1 VPQIRV
7 NPFSPSRPLAD
18 AGLFAGR
25 AEELR
30 RGYQFVVQ
38 AAAGNPRHML
48 ITGPRGIG
56 KSTLALSIVGMSR
69 VETQY
74 LGLLDVDTDPAARPL
89 LVAPYIAQVGQG
101 TEEIAA
107 TWIARLRR
115 ATSAS
120 LGLQV
125 DEAEIGLLIARLKI
139 RRTTQEGTVASRLV
153 GILSDIVG
161 DSRAFAD
168 GVVLYADELDQ
179 IADQSE
185 VAPFLKVLSEQLA
198 HEGLRN
204 VAILV
209 VGQDDLAESLAKAH
223 PSAIRLFEQIHL
235 TPLSDDDVR
244 DLVDTALIGT
254 DTKAHSAGMEALVAA
269 ARGYPSA
276 VHLIAHEAFTIVG
289 SRPATLDQGVE
300 VRRIGAGDVRMAI
313 EQEIGRGEMTPPQD

>member
-1 VPQIRV
+1 VPVRI
-7 NPFSPSRPLAD
+7 NPFSPSRPLPD

-25 AEELR
+25 ADELR
-30 RGYQFVVQ
+30 RGYQFVLQ

-74 LGLLDVDTDPAARPL
+74 LGLLDVDTDQAARPL

-107 TWIARLRR
+107 TWTARLRR

-120 LGLQV
+120 LGVQI
-125 DEAEIGLLIARLKI
+125 DEAEVNVLLARLKV
-139 RRTTQEGTVASRLV
+139 RRATQEGTVASRLV
-153 GILSDIVG
+153 GILSDIVR
-161 DSRAFAD
+161 DAQPFAD
-168 GVVLYADELDQ
+168 GVILYADELDQ
-179 IADQSE
+179 ISDQSD

-204 VAILV
+204 VALLI
-209 VGQDDLAESLAKAH
+209 VGQNDLAESLAKAH
-223 PSAIRLFEQIHL
+223 PSATRLFEQIHL
-235 TPLSDDDVR
+235 APLADNDVK
-244 DLVDTALIGT
+244 DLVETALIGT
-254 DTKAHSAGMEALVAA
+254 DTRLDDDAMQTLVTGAG
-269 ARGYPSA
+269 GFPSA

-289 SRPATLDQGVE
+289 SRPATLDEGSE
-300 VRRIGAGDVRMAI
+300 VRVISANDVKLAI
-313 EQEIGRGEMTPPQD
+313 EQVTERGELVPPG